1 MEQYSSLSNLSRSIR
16 SGKIY
21 RSASDNIIREF
32 LSEYQKTSSMEERDY
47 IAFKKFLENNIAK
60 YGKDYFGSL
69 VKNFDKIESGISP
82 KDNIGFEKSWAY
94 DDQSITIDFFNQDA
108 YDYFDGNQNNSFYDS
123 ISILPDRVYYYNW
136 GEKN

>member
-1 MEQYSSLSNLSRSIR
+1 
-16 SGKIY
+16 
-21 RSASDNIIREF
+21 
-32 LSEYQKTSSMEERDY
+32 MEERDY

-108 YDYFDGNQNNSFYDS
+108 YDYFDGNQNNTFH
-123 ISILPDRVYYYNW
+123 
-136 GEKN
+136 G